1 MVYPLATKTLRTRMT
16 ELEATVT
23 LVQTTAQQ
31 QKSLSQ
37 SGQLNMDMVRR
48 FFDVLVKGNN
58 DIIAAAAVSGL
69 ADFISTEKGVTS
81 ASVTQAFTDIRNAII
96 ATLDWLRTNVPTGT
110 FVGTTYRQAFFFPT
124 DNTSYATA
132 LTFTAG
138 QTAGYVT
145 ALNTLLAT
153 FG

>member
-1 MVYPLATKTLRTRMT
+1 MTYPLSATTLRDRHKN
-16 ELEATVT
+16 LEATMT
-23 LVQTTAQQ
+23 LVLTTAQQ
-31 QKSLSQ
+31 QKSFSQ
-37 SGQLNMDMVRR
+37 AGQLNMDMVRR

-58 DIIAAAAVSGL
+58 DILAAAGVSGL
-69 ADFISTEKGVTS
+69 ADYIATEKGVTS

-96 ATLDWLRTNVPTGT
+96 ATLNWLRTNVPTGT
-110 FVGTTYRQAFFFPT
+110 FGGTTYRQAFFFPT
-124 DNTSYATA
+124 DNTTPSSA

-145 ALNTLLAT
+145 ALDSLLAT